1 MNIQSTVTF
10 LLLALWSCIALAQE
24 LVPQES
30 DVPTKL
36 PPTADSV
43 IARFVE
49 AKGGKEKLSSILSYS
64 LSGVIEIVNEDERE
78 EIGEFQIYQTDGQSL
93 TRITL
98 PDSSVMSHGTDG
110 KIAWSISEHG
120 TASILKGQEAHDYIR
135 HHKTLHGALAWP
147 EQFETIKCVGDK
159 TIDGNETRHLIFI
172 ESSNRQINR
181 YFSVDTG
188 LLIREEQF
196 VGSNNS
202 LQISEISDYQR
213 CPKGTMVSRVKTN
226 SGDRQGAAKMKWRIK
241 NVSSNDDGIQKHLQ
255 LPEPITKLLI
265 EKTAK

>member
-78 EIGEFQIYQTDGQSL
+78 EFGEFQIYQTDGQSL

-98 PDSSVMSHGTDG
+98 PDSSVMSHGTEEKSLG
-110 KIAWSISEHG
+110 RSQS
-120 TASILKGQEAHDYIR
+120 TALPVFLKGERRVTSFAITKHFMGHLLGLNNSRRLD
-135 HHKTLHGALAWP
+135 TWV
-147 EQFETIKCVGDK
+147 IKQL
-159 TIDGNETRHLIFI
+159 TATRLVILF
-172 ESSNRQINR
+172 SSNRTIGK
-181 YFSVDTG
+181 STAT
-188 LLIREEQF
+188 
-196 VGSNNS
+196 S
-202 LQISEISDYQR
+202 L
-213 CPKGTMVSRVKTN
+213 
-226 SGDRQGAAKMKWRIK
+226 
-241 NVSSNDDGIQKHLQ
+241 
-255 LPEPITKLLI
+255 
-265 EKTAK
+265 